1 MAVSSTSTL
10 SELIMSFYER
20 KLLKMLKPNLVL
32 YEDAQKK
39 PLPKDHGPTITFS
52 RYLNFGGP
60 ELLTEGT
67 APTAAALSAENV
79 STKIYQLGKHTVLT
93 DLLIE
98 TTIDDSVLNA
108 TEVLGLAARK
118 AVDSAIGRMLL
129 WRRTSLS
136 STLGLGG
143 AGAGFG
149 LSGIGQLS
157 ASQFQMP
164 LIRNGTGNCNILA
177 MSGIH
182 SSSTLTVT
190 LIRQATKYLEGK
202 DAPKFP
208 DGMYHGVS
216 HPDAL
221 NVLRA
226 SSAWIDLNKYNN
238 LKPLTGELG
247 TIQLVRFKGTT
258 NMPTIESAGAKV
270 SAHGGGTVHITYI
283 YGPWAYGVTEI
294 NSLRGGLSGAE
305 LKIKRSGKQTT
316 SDPLDQAPVT
326 VGYKVTHACKVLNN
340 SCIIGILTGKGD
352 DTLSPI

>member
-1 MAVSSTSTL
+1 
-10 SELIMSFYER
+10 MSYYES
-20 KLLKMLKPNLVL
+20 LLLEMLKPMLVL

-39 PLPKDHGPTITFS
+39 PLPRNKGLTVTFM
-52 RYLNFGGP
+52 RYQQFGGP

-67 APTAAALSAENV
+67 APTAASLSAENV

-93 DLLIE
+93 DLIE
-98 TTIDDSVLNA
+98 NVTIDPVVENA
-108 TEVLGLAARK
+108 TMVLTLAARK

-136 STLGLGG
+136 ATLGIG

-157 ASQFQMP
+157 STQFEIP

-190 LIRQATKYLEGK
+190 LLRQARKYLEGK
-202 DAPKFP
+202 DCPTFP
-208 DGMYHGVS
+208 DGTYHGVT

-221 NVLRA
+221 NVLQA
-226 SSAWIDLNKYNN
+226 SSAWIDLNKYTNI
-238 LKPLTGELG
+238 KPLTGESG
-247 TIQLVRFKGTT
+247 KVQNVRFKTST

-270 SAHGGGTVHITYI
+270 SAHGGGTVHITYV
-283 YGPWAYGVTEI
+283 YGPLAYGVTEI
-294 NSLRGGLSGAE
+294 SNLRGRLQGAE
-305 LKIKRSGKQTT
+305 LKIKTSGKQSIT
-316 SDPLDQAPVT
+316 DPLDQNPHT
-326 VGYKVTHACKVLNN
+326 IGYKVTHAVKVTNN

-352 DTLSPI
+352 DSLVPV

>member
-1 MAVSSTSTL
+1 MALTSTTSL
-10 SELIMSFYER
+10 TEGIMEYYES
-20 KLLKMLKPNLVL
+20 LLLEMLKPTLVL
-32 YEDAQKK
+32 YEDAVKK
-39 PLPKDHGPTITFS
+39 PLPKNSGVTVTFM
-52 RYLNFGGP
+52 RYQQFGLP

-93 DLLIE
+93 DLIE
-98 TTIDDSVLNA
+98 AVTIDPVVENA
-108 TEVLGLAARK
+108 TMVLSLAARK

-157 ASQFQMP
+157 AAQFQIP
-164 LIRNGTGNCNILA
+164 LMRPGTGNCNILA

-190 LIRQATKYLEGK
+190 LLRQARKYLEGK
-202 DAPKFP
+202 DCPTFA
-208 DGMYHGVS
+208 DGTYHGVT

-221 NVLRA
+221 NVLTA
-226 SSAWIDLNKYNN
+226 SSAWIDLNKYTNV
-238 LKPLTGELG
+238 KPLTGEAG
-247 TIQLVRFKGTT
+247 KIQNVRFKTST

-270 SAHGGGTVHITYI
+270 SAHGGGTVHITYV
-283 YGPWAYGVTEI
+283 YGPLAYGVTEI
-294 NSLRGGLSGAE
+294 SSLRGGKSGAE
-305 LKIKRSGKQTT
+305 LIIKTTGKETL
-316 SDPLDQAPVT
+316 SDPLNQTPHT
-326 VGYKVTHACKVLNN
+326 IGFKITHAVKVLNN

-352 DTLSPI
+352 DTLAPV